1 MIFIQMMLSKDH
13 VNLYFK
19 GFNMPVSN
27 NDKTTFSVITGS
39 VFFSALKSDDNNR
52 KAIGNKLKSIV
63 NYSISV

>member
-1 MIFIQMMLSKDH
+1 MLSRYQAT
-13 VNLYFK
+13 LYFR

-27 NDKTTFSVITGS
+27 NDKTTFSLITGG
-39 VFFSALKSDDNNR
+39 VFFSALKSDNNR